1 MWSSDPQTRA
11 IGISAFLQRG
21 SCIQHRVRRSWQ
33 SDDVLLS
40 SGVCL
45 LTCQCCCVDFHSQ
58 EHQCGSE
65 AHENKEKHPSTAEWE
80 ATATTAAAQVR
91 FCVSNA
97 GLSYMILHYLTWN
110 SNYNSKQLKYGKFL
124 MKLWDIFYCIILWHV
139 FINGRFQTLAVLNCV
154 DICDYLWSNHR
165 NTQYTQGIPQSLW
178 ALAISVTRTP
188 DIWEKTEYKYKCTWL
203 IVWGQ
208 CSARKWG

>member
-1 MWSSDPQTRA
+1 MSTLNSLIVLMWSSDPQTRA

-110 SNYNSKQLKYGKFL
+110 SNYNSKQLAC
-124 MKLWDIFYCIILWHV
+124 CIELC
-139 FINGRFQTLAVLNCV
+139 G
-154 DICDYLWSNHR
+154 YLWLSVVQSQKH
-165 NTQYTQGIPQSLW
+165 NTLKESQNPFGL
-178 ALAISVTRTP
+178 
-188 DIWEKTEYKYKCTWL
+188 
-203 IVWGQ
+203 
-208 CSARKWG
+208 